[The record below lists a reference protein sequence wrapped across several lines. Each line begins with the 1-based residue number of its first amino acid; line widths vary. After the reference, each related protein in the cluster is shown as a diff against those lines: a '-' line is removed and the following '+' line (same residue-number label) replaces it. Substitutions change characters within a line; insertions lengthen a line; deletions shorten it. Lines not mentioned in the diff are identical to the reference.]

1 MLFFSKSKLIIYD
14 LETNSLSEAVISRLA
29 ENQAADQDLEVSN
42 PHDVAVTKDGKEV
55 IVANLNP
62 SQIWLFNDDENKGQL
77 ILEQIFFLSSMTI
90 VVQKAKEKLFP
101 NFSAKRWCTLSII
114 QM

>member
-1 MLFFSKSKLIIYD
+1 M
-14 LETNSLSEAVISRLA
+14 ETNNLSEAVISRLA

-62 SQIWLFNDDENKGQL
+62 SEIWLFSDDENKGQL
-77 ILEQIFFLSSMTI
+77 ISEQIFSDTNCL
-90 VVQKAKEKLFP
+90 
-101 NFSAKRWCTLSII
+101 
-114 QM
+114 

>member
-1 MLFFSKSKLIIYD
+1 M
-14 LETNSLSEAVISRLA
+14 ETNSLSEAVISRLA

-77 ILEQIFFLSSMTI
+77 ISEQICLTTI
-90 VVQKAKEKLFP
+90 VVHKTNEKMFEKLFRH
-101 NFSAKRWCTLSII
+101 NLEMNTLFF
-114 QM
+114 